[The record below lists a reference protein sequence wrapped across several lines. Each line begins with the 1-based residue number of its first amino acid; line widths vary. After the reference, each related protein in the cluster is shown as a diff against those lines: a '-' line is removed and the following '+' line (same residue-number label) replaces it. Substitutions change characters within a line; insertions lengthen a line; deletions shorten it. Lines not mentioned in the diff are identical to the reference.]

1 MPIAF
6 WCVLAAVVLAYI
18 PTAIPKGKKAVSG
31 YDNARPRE
39 TQARFTGFS
48 ARAYGAHQNGLEAF
62 GLFAVAVLT
71 ATVLKAAGPA
81 LDGLAIAWLILRVVY
96 VAAYLADLPALRSG
110 IWILGFLTAV
120 AIFTLPAWR

>member
-71 ATVLKAAGPA
+71 ATVLKSPHTSQNC
-81 LDGLAIAWLILRVVY
+81 R
-96 VAAYLADLPALRSG
+96 RSAPG
-110 IWILGFLTAV
+110 SGSWASS
-120 AIFTLPAWR
+120 PP